1 MSKVVL
7 PMFYSRSFVDSG
19 LTFRSL
25 VHFDFMFVYVLE
37 NVLISFSY
45 LGKL

>member
-1 MSKVVL
+1 
-7 PMFYSRSFVDSG
+7 MFYSRSFVDSG

-25 VHFDFMFVYVLE
+25 VHFDFIFVYVLE